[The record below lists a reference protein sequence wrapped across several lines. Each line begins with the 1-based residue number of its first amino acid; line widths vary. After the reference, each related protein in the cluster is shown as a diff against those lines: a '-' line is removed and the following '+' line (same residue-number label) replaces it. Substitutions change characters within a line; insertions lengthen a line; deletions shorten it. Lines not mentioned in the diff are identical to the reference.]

1 MAVDNDIFDELARV
15 KESVAKALD
24 SAKRHGAS
32 SAEVSMSKQTGLCVS
47 TRLREVET
55 VEFNHD
61 GALGISVY
69 CGNRKGSSSTS
80 DLSESA
86 IESAVKAAISIA
98 KHTSEDP
105 YNGLADADL
114 MVTNPPD
121 LDLYHPGSLDP
132 QFAIEQALAAEDAAL
147 SYSEEITNSD
157 GASYNSH
164 QGLRVYGNSHGL
176 LEGYPS
182 TRHSLSC
189 VTIGERN
196 GEMERDYD
204 YAVSRYPNKLG
215 SPKLIGEKAA
225 QHTIDR
231 LGARKLETMTVPVV
245 IDASLSAGFI
255 GHLVSAIGGGSLYR
269 KASFLLDRKGEQI
282 FPSWL
287 SIEEK
292 PHLKG
297 YLASTP
303 FDHEGL
309 ATKDLTVID
318 NGVLA
323 SYLITSYAGRKLNM
337 QPTGHAGGTH
347 TWLVN
352 NTVAEQS
359 ELLKQMGTG
368 LLVTDLMGSSVNIIT
383 GDYSRGAAG
392 FWVENG
398 VIQYPVHEITIAGN
412 LNDMYKNIVAIS
424 GDVDERK
431 STLCGSILLEE
442 MKVAGN

>member
-1 MAVDNDIFDELARV
+1 VANDNTIFDELARV
-15 KESVAKALD
+15 KDSVAKALE
-24 SAKRHGAS
+24 SAKRHGAT
-32 SAEVSMSKQTGLCVS
+32 SAEVSMSKQTGLCIS
-47 TRLREVET
+47 TRLCEVET

-80 DLSESA
+80 DLSEGA
-86 IESAVKAAISIA
+86 IESAVSAAISIA

-105 YNGLADADL
+105 FNGLADAEL
-114 MVTNPPD
+114 MVVNPPD
-121 LDLYHPGSLDP
+121 LDLFHPGSLDP
-132 QFAIEQALAAEDAAL
+132 QFAIEQALEAEDAAL
-147 SYSEEITNSD
+147 SYSDEITNSD

-189 VTIGERN
+189 VTIGERD

-204 YAVSRYPNKLG
+204 YSVSRYVDRLE
-215 SPKLIGEKAA
+215 SARVVGENAA
-225 QHTIDR
+225 KNTIAR
-231 LGARKLETMTVPVV
+231 LGAQKIDTMTTPVV
-245 IDASLSAGFI
+245 ICAQLAPGFI

-282 FPSWL
+282 FPSWM

-292 PHLKG
+292 PHLPG

-309 ATKDLTVID
+309 ATKDLTIID

-323 SYLITSYAGRKLNM
+323 TYLITSYSGRKLDM
-337 QPTGHAGGTH
+337 APTGHAGGTH
-347 TWLVN
+347 TWFVN
-352 NTVAEQS
+352 NTVDTQAQ
-359 ELLKQMGTG
+359 LLKQMGTG
-368 LLVTDLMGSSVNIIT
+368 LLVTDLMGSSVNIIS

-398 VIQYPVHEITIAGN
+398 IIQYPVHEITIAGN
-412 LNDMYKNIVAIS
+412 LNDLYKNIVAIA
-424 GDVDERK
+424 GDVDPRM

-442 MKVAGN
+442 MKIAGN

>member
-1 MAVDNDIFDELARV
+1 MAADNNIFDELARV
-15 KESVAKALD
+15 KESVARALD
-24 SAKRHGAS
+24 LAKSQGAS

-80 DLSESA
+80 DLSEGA
-86 IESAVKAAISIA
+86 IEQAVAAAISIA

-105 YNGLADADL
+105 YNGLADASL
-114 MVTNPPD
+114 MVKTPPD

-132 QFAIEQALAAEDAAL
+132 QFAIEQALAAEDAGL
-147 SYSEEITNSD
+147 SYSDEITNSD

-196 GEMERDYD
+196 GEMEREYD
-204 YAVSRYPNKLG
+204 YTVSRYVDRLTDPRT
-215 SPKLIGEKAA
+215 IGENAA
-225 QHTIDR
+225 KNTIAR
-231 LGARKLETMTVPVV
+231 LGAKKINTMTTPV
-245 IDASLSAGFI
+245 IITSQLAAGFI
-255 GHLVSAIGGGSLYR
+255 GHLVAAIGGGSLYR
-269 KASFLLDRKGEQI
+269 KATFLLDRKGEQI
-282 FPSWL
+282 FPSWMT
-287 SIEEK
+287 IEEK
-292 PHLKG
+292 PHLPG

-309 ATKDLTVID
+309 ATKDLTIID
-318 NGVLA
+318 KGILA
-323 SYLITSYAGRKLNM
+323 TYLITSYAGRKLDM
-337 QPTGHAGGTH
+337 TPTGHSGGTH
-347 TWLVN
+347 TWFIN
-352 NTVAEQS
+352 HTVADQAA
-359 ELLKQMGTG
+359 LLKQMGTG

-398 VIQYPVHEITIAGN
+398 IIQYPVHEITIAGN
-412 LNDMYKNIVAIS
+412 LNDMYKNIVAIA
-424 GDVDERK
+424 GDVDTRM

-442 MKVAGN
+442 MKIAGS

>member
-1 MAVDNDIFDELARV
+1 VANDNNILNELERV
-15 KESVAKALD
+15 KESVAKALE
-24 SAKRHGAS
+24 SAKRRGAT

-69 CGNRKGSSSTS
+69 CGSRKGSSSTS
-80 DLSESA
+80 DLSEEA
-86 IESAVKAAISIA
+86 IESAVCAAISIA

-105 YNGLADADL
+105 YNGLADAQL
-114 MVTNPPD
+114 MVKNPPD
-121 LDLYHPGSLDP
+121 LDLFHPGSLEP

-147 SYSEEITNSD
+147 SFSDEITNSD

-196 GEMERDYD
+196 GEMERDYE
-204 YAVSRYPNKLG
+204 YTVSRYVDRLEHAKTV
-215 SPKLIGEKAA
+215 GEKAA
-225 QHTIDR
+225 QNTIAR
-231 LGARKLETMTVPVV
+231 LGAQKINTMTTPV
-245 IDASLSAGFI
+245 IICAQLAPGFI

-282 FPSWL
+282 FPAWMN
-287 SIEEK
+287 IEEK
-292 PHLKG
+292 PHLPG

-309 ATKDLTVID
+309 STKDLTIID

-323 SYLITSYAGRKLNM
+323 TYLITSYSGRKLDM
-337 QPTGHAGGTH
+337 TPTGHAGGTH

-352 NTVAEQS
+352 HTVDDQAQ
-359 ELLKQMGTG
+359 LLKKMGTG

-412 LNDMYKNIVAIS
+412 LNDLYKNIVAIA
-424 GDVDERK
+424 GDVDQRM

-442 MKVAGN
+442 MKVAGS

>member
-1 MAVDNDIFDELARV
+1 VAVDNNILDELSRV
-15 KESVAKALD
+15 KDSVAKALE
-24 SAKRHGAS
+24 SAKRQGAS

-80 DLSESA
+80 DLSELA
-86 IESAVKAAISIA
+86 IEQAVSAAISIA

-105 YNGLADADL
+105 YNGLADAEL
-114 MVTNPPD
+114 MVVSPPD

-147 SYSEEITNSD
+147 SFSDEITNSD

-189 VTIGERN
+189 VTIGERD

-204 YAVSRYPNKLG
+204 YSVSRYVERLEAAHVV
-215 SPKLIGEKAA
+215 GENAA
-225 QHTIDR
+225 KHTIAR
-231 LGARKLETMTVPVV
+231 LGAQKIDTMTTPVV
-245 IDASLSAGFI
+245 ICAQLAAGFI
-255 GHLVSAIGGGSLYR
+255 GHLVAAIGGGSLYR

-282 FPSWL
+282 FPSWMN
-287 SIEEK
+287 IEEK
-292 PHLKG
+292 PHLPG

-309 ATKDLTVID
+309 ATKDLTVVSQGI
-318 NGVLA
+318 LE

-337 QPTGHAGGTH
+337 APTGHAGGTH

-352 NTVAEQS
+352 HTVADQA

-398 VIQYPVHEITIAGN
+398 IIQYPVHEITIAGN
-412 LNDMYKNIVAIS
+412 LNDLYKNIVAIA
-424 GDVDERK
+424 GDVDQRM

>member
-1 MAVDNDIFDELARV
+1 MANDNNIFDELARV
-15 KESVAKALD
+15 KDSVAKALE
-24 SAKRHGAS
+24 SAKRQGAS

-80 DLSESA
+80 DLSEQA
-86 IESAVKAAISIA
+86 IEQAVSAAISIA

-105 YNGLADADL
+105 YNGLADAEL
-114 MVTNPPD
+114 MVKKPPD
-121 LDLYHPGSLDP
+121 LDLFHPGSLEP
-132 QFAIEQALAAEDAAL
+132 EFAIEQALAAEDAAL
-147 SYSEEITNSD
+147 SYSQEITNSD

-204 YAVSRYPNKLG
+204 YTVSRYVDRLEDAK
-215 SPKLIGEKAA
+215 SIGEKAA
-225 QHTIDR
+225 HNTIGR
-231 LGARKLETMTVPVV
+231 LGAQKLDTMTTPV
-245 IDASLSAGFI
+245 IISSQLAAGFI

-282 FPSWL
+282 FPEWM

-292 PHLKG
+292 PHLPG

-309 ATKDLTVID
+309 ATNDLTIID
-318 NGVLA
+318 QGVLA
-323 SYLITSYAGRKLNM
+323 TYLITSYAGRKLNM
-337 QPTGHAGGTH
+337 TPTGHAGGTH

-352 NTVAEQS
+352 STVDDQAA
-359 ELLKQMGTG
+359 LLKQMGTG

-398 VIQYPVHEITIAGN
+398 IIQYPVHEITIAGN
-412 LNDMYKNIVAIS
+412 LNDLYKNIVAIA
-424 GDVDERK
+424 GDVDERM

-442 MKVAGN
+442 MKIAGN

>member
-1 MAVDNDIFDELARV
+1 MAQDNNIFNELARV
-15 KESVAKALD
+15 KDSVAKALE
-24 SAKRHGAS
+24 SAKRQGAT

-80 DLSESA
+80 DLSKTA
-86 IESAVKAAISIA
+86 IEQAVTAAMSIA

-105 YNGLADADL
+105 YNGLADAKL
-114 MVTNPPD
+114 MVSNPPD
-121 LDLYHPGSLDP
+121 LDLFHPGSLEP
-132 QFAIEQALAAEDAAL
+132 EFAIEQALAAEDAAL
-147 SYSEEITNSD
+147 SFSDEITNSD
-157 GASYNSH
+157 GASYNTH

-189 VTIGERN
+189 VTIGQRN

-204 YAVSRYPNKLG
+204 YTVSRYVDQLE
-215 SPKLIGEKAA
+215 SASIVGENSAKN
-225 QHTIDR
+225 TLSR
-231 LGARKLETMTVPVV
+231 LGARKLDTLTCPVV
-245 IDASLSAGFI
+245 ICSQLSAGFI

-282 FPSWL
+282 FPSWMT
-287 SIEEK
+287 IEEK
-292 PHLKG
+292 PHLIG
-297 YLASTP
+297 GLASTP

-309 ATKDLTVID
+309 ATTDKTIID
-318 NGVLA
+318 QGILA
-323 SYLITSYAGRKLNM
+323 TYLITSYAGRKLDM
-337 QPTGHAGGTH
+337 APTGHAGGTH

-352 NTVAEQS
+352 HTVDSQA

-412 LNDMYKNIVAIS
+412 LNDLYKNIVAIAS
-424 GDVDERK
+424 DVDTRM

-442 MKVAGN
+442 MKVAGS

>member
-1 MAVDNDIFDELARV
+1 MAGNNEIWDELARV

-24 SAKRHGAS
+24 SAKRQGAT
-32 SAEVSMSKQTGLCVS
+32 SAEVSMSKQTGLSIS

-55 VEFNHD
+55 VEFNSD

-80 DLSESA
+80 DLSEQA
-86 IESAVKAAISIA
+86 IESAVSAAISIA

-114 MVTNPPD
+114 MVQGIPD
-121 LDLYHPGSLDP
+121 LDLYHPGSLEP
-132 QFAIEQALAAEDAAL
+132 QNAIDLALAAEDAAL
-147 SYSEEITNSD
+147 SYSDEITNSD
-157 GASYNSH
+157 GASYSSH

-182 TRHSLSC
+182 TRHSLSV

-196 GEMERDYD
+196 GEMERDYE
-204 YAVSRYPNKLG
+204 YSVSRFPDRLDAPEAVG
-215 SPKLIGEKAA
+215 RAA
-225 QHTIDR
+225 AKNTIAR
-231 LGARKLETMTVPVV
+231 LGAKKLDTMTVPVV
-245 IDASLSAGFI
+245 ICAQLASGFI
-255 GHLVSAIGGGSLYR
+255 GHLVAAIGGGSLYR

-282 FPSWL
+282 FPDWL

-309 ATKDLTVID
+309 ATKDLTIID
-318 NGVLA
+318 NGTLA
-323 SYLITSYAGRKLNM
+323 TYLITSYAGRKLDM
-337 QPTGHAGGTH
+337 APTGHAGGTH
-347 TWLVN
+347 TWFLN
-352 NTVAEQS
+352 HTVSDQAA
-359 ELLKQMGTG
+359 LLQQMGTG

-392 FWVENG
+392 YWVENG

-412 LNDMYKNIVAIS
+412 LNDMYRNIVAIA

-442 MKVAGN
+442 MKIAGN

>member
-1 MAVDNDIFDELARV
+1 MAADYDIFDELARV

-24 SAKRHGAS
+24 SAKKHGAT
-32 SAEVSMSKQTGLCVS
+32 SAEVSMSKQTGLSVS
-47 TRLREVET
+47 TRSREVET
-55 VEFNHD
+55 IEFNHD

-69 CGNRKGSSSTS
+69 CGHRKGSSSTS

-86 IESAVKAAISIA
+86 IESAVSAAISIA

-105 YNGLADADL
+105 FNGLADREL
-114 MVTNPPD
+114 MATEIPD
-121 LDLYHPGSLDP
+121 LDLYHPGSLEP
-132 QFAIEQALAAEDAAL
+132 QYAIDLALETEAAAL
-147 SYSEEITNSD
+147 DYSDEITYCD

-176 LEGYPS
+176 IAGYPS

-189 VTIGERN
+189 VTIAEHD
-196 GEMERDYD
+196 GEMERDYE
-204 YAVSRYPNKLG
+204 YSVSRFPDRIDAPQY
-215 SPKLIGEKAA
+215 IGEQASKNTLA
-225 QHTIDR
+225 R
-231 LGARKLETMTVPVV
+231 LGAKKLDTMTVPVV
-245 IDASLSAGFI
+245 ISSQLSAGFI

-269 KASFLLDRKGEQI
+269 KASFLLDKKGEQI
-282 FPSWL
+282 FPDWM

-318 NGVLA
+318 NGALA

-337 QPTGHAGGTH
+337 APTGHAGGTH
-347 TWLVN
+347 TWFVN
-352 NTVAEQS
+352 HTVESQAA
-359 ELLKQMGTG
+359 LLKQMGTG

-392 FWVENG
+392 YWVENG

-412 LNDMYKNIVAIS
+412 LQDLYKNIVAIS
-424 GDVDERK
+424 DDADSRK